1 MVFFECQN
9 ANGIKKLSNSKR
21 TNNMNFK
28 LLNDDK
34 QKTFAII
41 LESGEEA
48 MEQIMTFARER
59 KIAASQF
66 TAIGAFSKTT
76 VGFFD
81 FSIKDYKKIN
91 LNQQMEVL
99 SLTGDITVFED
110 EYKVHGHIVLAKED
124 GSAYGGHLMKGIV
137 HPTLEI
143 ILTESPVYLQ
153 RKMDKDAGI
162 PLIKI

>member
-1 MVFFECQN
+1 M
-9 ANGIKKLSNSKR
+9 KYKLI
-21 TNNMNFK
+21 
-28 LLNDDK
+28 NDDK
-34 QKTFAII
+34 KKTYAVI

-48 MEQIMTFARER
+48 KEQLLAFAKE
-59 KIAASQF
+59 KKLAASQF

-81 FSIKDYKKIN
+81 FSIKDYKKTHF
-91 LNQQMEVL
+91 NQQMEVL
-99 SLTGDITVFED
+99 SLAGDITMFKG

-124 GSAYGGHLMKGIV
+124 GTAHGGHLMKGIV

-143 ILTESPVYLQ
+143 ILNESPEYLQ
-153 RKMDKDAGI
+153 REMDEKIRI

>member
-1 MVFFECQN
+1 MSIALIV
-9 ANGIKKLSNSKR
+9 GKILYHSKR

-34 QKTFAII
+34 QKTYAIV

-48 MEQIMTFARER
+48 MEQILAFANEK

-66 TAIGAFSKTT
+66 TAIGAFSETI

-81 FSIKDYKKIN
+81 FSIKDYKKTHF
-91 LNQQMEVL
+91 NQQMEVL
-99 SLTGDITVFED
+99 SLMGDITIFKD
-110 EYKVHGHIVLAKED
+110 QYKIHGHIVLAKED